1 MSDEITG
8 LFDQAINAHRRNI
21 AKAEIRK
28 ADLGLAAPAALDESV
43 ASSEREIS
51 RLSKMRDSAKNNGR
65 TTNGDRLDRLS
76 AQISGI
82 QGEVLVLRRDTSS
95 CVNEI
100 ADVKSVVM
108 ELRGGC
114 PLFNPDTPDG
124 PLEFV
129 RKE

>member
-43 ASSEREIS
+43 ASSEREIA
-51 RLSKMRDSAKNNGR
+51 RLGKLREHAKGNGR
-65 TTNGDRLDRLS
+65 TTNGDRLDQLS
-76 AQISGI
+76 AQISGL
-82 QGEVLVLRRDTSS
+82 QGEVLILRRDTGN
-95 CVNEI
+95 CVDEI
-100 ADVKSVVM
+100 GDVKSAVM
-108 ELRGGC
+108 ELRAGC
-114 PLFNPDTPDG
+114 PLFNPDMPDG